1 MPTGIGEEMQ
11 QLQHE
16 HLSHLPAVMTWD
28 HATIMSSVHVEKA
41 AGVAGSSLMIRLR
54 KQGRAKNEEVGGT

>member
-1 MPTGIGEEMQ
+1 MQ